1 MIEIVIG
8 ESAAW
13 RAGALAEDPTVAQ
26 ARVMSR
32 HGAAIEAMVTM
43 WAAAGRRPY
52 RYRYDDAADM
62 ILWNIPE
69 GGTGWF
75 VYDPDASDAA
85 GDAPRD
91 VTPPVPRRQDSRPA
105 S

>member
-1 MIEIVIG
+1 MIEIVIS
-8 ESAAW
+8 ECAAW

-32 HGAAIEAMVTM
+32 HGAAIEAMVKM

-85 GDAPRD
+85 GARRGTSRRPSHGVR
-91 VTPPVPRRQDSRPA
+91 TPRPA